1 VPAVAVPAHGADYGI
16 LLSQMESARDSDKA
30 GDNDMPNVR
39 VGTHYAPADALGS
52 DANYSLA
59 PRPQ

>member
-1 VPAVAVPAHGADYGI
+1 
-16 LLSQMESARDSDKA
+16 LSQMESARDSDKA
-30 GDNDMPNVR
+30 GDNDMPNVH
-39 VGTHYAPADALGS
+39 VGTHYAPADAVGS